1 MMEEDLD
8 PTFRIST
15 MSAYVSHIPRF
26 LARSGHDH
34 CLWRGAN
41 QLVRPGTILALG
53 ILISGCVTPV
63 VSHIAPAEA
72 WVAETSHVL
81 LMPADARIHIMTTGG
96 VPQERADWTQQS
108 RSNLMTALR
117 EELSGREVVIVPYRE
132 FGTTIPWDPD
142 HAPMIRLYDVVGD
155 SILGAAQL
163 PTKRL
168 LRDETGDLDY
178 SLGDTV
184 LELGDSYS
192 ADYALLLH
200 VNASYA
206 SAGRAVVA
214 VIAAVGGVS
223 LQTNAQ
229 TAFASLVDLR
239 DGKIIWF
246 GTTDGVYV
254 DTREQH
260 GAQTLVE
267 GILAELPL

>member
-1 MMEEDLD
+1 
-8 PTFRIST
+8 
-15 MSAYVSHIPRF
+15 
-26 LARSGHDH
+26 
-34 CLWRGAN
+34 
-41 QLVRPGTILALG
+41 
-53 ILISGCVTPV
+53 
-63 VSHIAPAEA
+63 
-72 WVAETSHVL
+72 
-81 LMPADARIHIMTTGG
+81 
-96 VPQERADWTQQS
+96 
-108 RSNLMTALR
+108 
-117 EELSGREVVIVPYRE
+117 
-132 FGTTIPWDPD
+132 
-142 HAPMIRLYDVVGD
+142 MIRLYDIVGD

-192 ADYALLLH
+192 ADYALLFH